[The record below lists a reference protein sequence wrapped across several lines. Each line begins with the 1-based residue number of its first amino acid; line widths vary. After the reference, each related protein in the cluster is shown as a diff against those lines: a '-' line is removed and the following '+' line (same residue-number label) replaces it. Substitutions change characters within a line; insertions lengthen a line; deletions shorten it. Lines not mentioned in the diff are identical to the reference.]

1 MQPKS
6 TRSAKI
12 ASIKQSNLSVTEY
25 FNAMRG
31 LWLELDDYQNF
42 RMKSSND
49 AVMLQKFVERERIF
63 EFLEGLNAEF

>member
-1 MQPKS
+1 
-6 TRSAKI
+6 
-12 ASIKQSNLSVTEY
+12 
-25 FNAMRG
+25 MRG